1 MIRRNVSF
9 FPIRF
14 IDLCVRRPAIPQA
27 MVLANQGA
35 PKPPRQHQLAIGYR
49 LSAISFEPKARMTSP
64 SLVRKELTAHGDL
77 DPITFWILNF
87 ANLHRKVDCAHD
99 TIPELFMDQL
109 FDRLSINQSDFVKS
123 ID

>member
-1 MIRRNVSF
+1 
-9 FPIRF
+9 
-14 IDLCVRRPAIPQA
+14 
-27 MVLANQGA
+27 
-35 PKPPRQHQLAIGYR
+35 
-49 LSAISFEPKARMTSP
+49 MTSP
-64 SLVRKELTAHGDL
+64 SLVRKEFTAHGNL

-99 TIPELFMDQL
+99 AIPELFMDQL